1 MIITYSK
8 LNQYYRNISYS
19 NSIFLFQGIL
29 GNLATAQGMRATTV
43 SSSRPIRASK
53 PGHPMLSHN
62 PYTPGVLKCL
72 MRW

>member
-1 MIITYSK
+1 MITYSK
-8 LNQYYRNISYS
+8 LSVYYRNISHSYL
-19 NSIFLFQGIL
+19 IFLFQGIL
-29 GNLATAQGMRATTV
+29 GNFATAQGETATTV